1 VRHVRA
7 ADSARSMRRAAAA
20 RRRCRS
26 VAFRRGT
33 ARWQRG
39 AAGGAHVQ
47 GPGPAR
53 TGAGAAAARPA
64 PQRAA
69 AACAGAAEPPSRGAR
84 RRLGAARMRR
94 GTYAEPPRHA
104 GTVAQS
110 PPGVAPRA
118 GTAEPVGTSR
128 GSLPVGASS
137 TVATTSRSEPC
148 TPVGPPRGCGHSRAA
163 TWLRRH
169 GGA

>member
-1 VRHVRA
+1 
-7 ADSARSMRRAAAA
+7 MIQRRAVHAPPGGDKTRPPPLQPGPRRQTPGRQAAA
-20 RRRCRS
+20 C
-26 VAFRRGT
+26 
-33 ARWQRG
+33 
-39 AAGGAHVQ
+39 
-47 GPGPAR
+47 
-53 TGAGAAAARPA
+53 AGA
-64 PQRAA
+64 RAA

-84 RRLGAARMRR
+84 RRQGAARMRR

-137 TVATTSRSEPC
+137 TVATTSRSESC